1 MTVIPIGPKYCEK
14 ARKYLDSYINN
25 ELMVETN
32 HELLKHLEDCEE
44 CSQMLH
50 DRLRVRN
57 RLKQAMNR
65 EAVSPALQQRVQKAI
80 RQEAVGFSPV
90 WPRSVWF
97 LAAAATLVLCL
108 GGWGIFHLWKLNRG
122 AVISSQADLPQ
133 RITEQTTALLKI
145 GVGDHIHCVVEH
157 HDAKGRSTLEQMA
170 RDLGPD
176 YYGLVALVNAQLPKG
191 FVVSVAHQCDVN
203 GRRFVH
209 LIFKDQQSVASLV
222 ITKKGGEGFPVQDR
236 IAGLSPSAPVLHQ
249 REVNGYDVV
258 GFETKTYFG
267 FVVSS
272 LDKQQS
278 LQIASGLAP
287 AVDQFLAGLEI

>member
-44 CSQMLH
+44 CSRMLH

-122 AVISSQADLPQ
+122 AVISPQADLPQ
-133 RITEQTTALLKI
+133 GITEQTTALLKI

-272 LDKQQS
+272 LDKEQN